1 MIILKKLSE
10 IRKIAKAGKILA
22 ELFEILPDKLSE
34 GITTIEIDA
43 FIEKFII
50 KNGAKPAF
58 KGYEGYKFASC
69 ISVNREIIHGLP
81 SRKKT
86 IKNGDIVSVDVGT
99 ILNGY
104 YSDAARTYIVG
115 DTKNLLDKKLVKIT
129 FEALEIGIRNA
140 KVGNRIGDI
149 SHSIQKYVESNGF
162 SVVRDFVGHGVG
174 KKLHEDPQIPN
185 FGEPGTG
192 VKIMNGMTLA
202 LEPMVC
208 QGDWQIDILSDGWT
222 VVTLDGKN
230 AAHFEDTIA
239 IVDNEP
245 VILTRIEGGLS

>member
-1 MIILKKLSE
+1 
-10 IRKIAKAGKILA
+10 
-22 ELFEILPDKLSE
+22 
-34 GITTIEIDA
+34 
-43 FIEKFII
+43 
-50 KNGAKPAF
+50 
-58 KGYEGYKFASC
+58 
-69 ISVNREIIHGLP
+69 
-81 SRKKT
+81 
-86 IKNGDIVSVDVGT
+86 
-99 ILNGY
+99 Y